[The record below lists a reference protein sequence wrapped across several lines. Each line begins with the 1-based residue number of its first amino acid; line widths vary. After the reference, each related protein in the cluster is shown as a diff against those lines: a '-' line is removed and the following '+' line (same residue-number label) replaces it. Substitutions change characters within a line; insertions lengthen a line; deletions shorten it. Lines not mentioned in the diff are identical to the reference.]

1 VLCAVV
7 CVLATIFPLA
17 FAIAT
22 FNLSLNNSVAKI
34 SRLVLNLL
42 SSKKKKSM
50 YSTFYVLN
58 KYKRC
63 YVQNKD
69 FEIFFLKTN
78 SQREFAGF
86 IFSVLWF
93 FFSHLTNKNKHGFSV
108 FYYKNQKWTKI
119 AKWEVGT
126 LSLGMLRQKSKERN
140 DKFTH
145 TTLTHSNGSKS
156 ENKF

>member
-42 SSKKKKSM
+42 SSKKKKI
-50 YSTFYVLN
+50 YVLN
-58 KYKRC
+58 VLRSEQ
-63 YVQNKD
+63 VQTMLRTKQRLRN
-69 FEIFFLKTN
+69 FFLKTN

-86 IFSVLWF
+86 IFSVL
-93 FFSHLTNKNKHGFSV
+93 
-108 FYYKNQKWTKI
+108 
-119 AKWEVGT
+119 
-126 LSLGMLRQKSKERN
+126 
-140 DKFTH
+140 
-145 TTLTHSNGSKS
+145 
-156 ENKF
+156 